1 MDVHRLLAEG
11 RGTLA
16 GTDAPELE
24 AAILLGYVLG
34 RDRAWFYAHP
44 EAVVAGADTARY
56 RALLE
61 RRRDGEPIA
70 YLTGV
75 REFWSLDLRVTPDV
89 LIPRPET
96 ELLVET
102 ALARIPPDADWRIAD
117 LGTGSGAVAL
127 AIAAERPGCEVH
139 ATELSDAALAV
150 ARANAGRLLPG
161 RIRFHAGSWC
171 EPLRGAF
178 RLIASNP
185 PYVST
190 GELATMAA
198 EVKDHEP
205 REALVAGPRGT
216 EVIEA
221 LIPQAA
227 ERLVSGGY
235 LLVEI
240 NPNLHDAI
248 RRLIT
253 ADGRFELGPTVHDLA
268 RLPRVVQAKKL

>member
-1 MDVHRLLAEG
+1 VDVHRLLAEG

-44 EAVVAGADTARY
+44 EAMVAGADTARY

-185 PYVST
+185 PYVDADDPHLGRGDCRFEPRAALTPGADGLAAIRAIADCARAVLEAGGWLLFEHGFEQGAASRALL
-190 GELATMAA
+190 GELGYQ
-198 EVKDHEP
+198 EVET
-205 REALVAGPRGT
+205 RA
-216 EVIEA
+216 
-221 LIPQAA
+221 
-227 ERLVSGGY
+227 
-235 LLVEI
+235 
-240 NPNLHDAI
+240 
-248 RRLIT
+248 
-253 ADGRFELGPTVHDLA
+253 DLA
-268 RLPRVVQAKKL
+268 GRDRVTLGRRPVA